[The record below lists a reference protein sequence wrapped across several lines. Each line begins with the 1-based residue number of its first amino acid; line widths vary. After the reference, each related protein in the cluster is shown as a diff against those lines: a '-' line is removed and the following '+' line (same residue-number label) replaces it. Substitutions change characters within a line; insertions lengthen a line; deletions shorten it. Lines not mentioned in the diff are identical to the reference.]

1 MKRVLISA
9 AVVLAA
15 IPLGFSP
22 RGQTAQTNR
31 QLVDSRP
38 ASNQTVVEK
47 IDVTER
53 FGAQQNQVD
62 ELKQFVTV
70 GRLIVTESVSPQTY
84 NRVSEKTVKPIRG
97 KKLVLT
103 GAVRDGDEVLYRFRA
118 RAGQRVTVS
127 VVGRDADFTA
137 YLNYGLD
144 VEAVASDTKSWSL
157 TMPREFNGHCEIA
170 LHSTYKLADYRLE
183 ILLK

>member
-9 AVVLAA
+9 ALVLAFITLVFTQTVPIA
-15 IPLGFSP
+15 
-22 RGQTAQTNR
+22 QTAQRAQTDR
-31 QLVDSRP
+31 QLINSRP
-38 ASNQTVVEK
+38 ASDTTAADEVDALLAPWSQGNTP
-47 IDVTER
+47 
-53 FGAQQNQVD
+53 GA
-62 ELKQFVTV
+62 
-70 GRLIVTESVSPQTY
+70 RSIVTELVLAQTY
-84 NRVSEKTVKPIRG
+84 NRVSEKTVKPIKG

-103 GAVRDGDEVLYRFRA
+103 GVVRDGDEVLYRFRA
-118 RAGQRVTVS
+118 RAGQRVTARVS
-127 VVGRDADFTA
+127 GRDADFTV

-144 VEAVASDTKSWSL
+144 VEAVARDTKSWSL